1 VRRSVVYGIA
11 GGVAAAIVCGG
22 AVAWAS
28 ADKAVTITV
37 DGQAKHLHTTA
48 SDVRSALADAAVT
61 VDAHDVIA
69 PSVGSPVHDGSTIVL
84 RKGRLLHLTVDGQ
97 ERDVWVTAPTVAQAL
112 ADLGYTS
119 SDVTSVSRDKRL
131 PLAPTDLALRS
142 TKQVTIA
149 HDGATTSVSTTDQTV
164 GELLTSL
171 GLQVGAEDQ
180 LEPAATTTLT
190 TGASLVIRRVTQGQV
205 VQAVPVAYAT
215 QQTSDATLA
224 KGQTTVVNAG
234 ANGSSNVT
242 WAVTYVDGV
251 QTAQTVVSTVV
262 VTAPT
267 ARVVKIG
274 TKVTVVAAPP
284 ATTSGSTPVSSSGLN
299 WDAVAACESGG
310 NWAINTGNGYYGGVQ
325 FDQRTWLGN
334 GGGAYAQLPSEAGR
348 EQQIDIAS
356 RVVAARGWSPWP
368 SCARQV
374 GLL

>member
-310 NWAINTGNGYYGGVQ
+310 NWAINTGNGYYGGLQ
-325 FDQRTWLGN
+325 FNASTWLSN
-334 GGGAYAQLPSEAGR
+334 GGGAYAPRADLATKA
-348 EQQIDIAS
+348 QQIA
-356 RVVAARGWSPWP
+356 VATNLYNARGAAPWP
-368 SCARQV
+368 VCGKR
-374 GLL
+374 L